1 MAEPSQARGRAPE
14 PTPAELPF
22 DPHAA
27 RRAYRRER
35 LRRRAE
41 RERIRE
47 RRLAGVRFVVVLCAL
62 LGLSLFLTLT
72 AWHEVQR
79 LFGI

>member
-1 MAEPSQARGRAPE
+1 MSQVAQTPE
-14 PTPAELPF
+14 PPPESPPL
-22 DPHAA
+22 DPYAI

-35 LRRRAE
+35 LRRRAKRDHR
-41 RERIRE
+41 REQK
-47 RRLAGVRFVVVLCAL
+47 LAGMRFVVFIFVLLAL
-62 LGLSLFLTLT
+62 SVFITLT

>member
-1 MAEPSQARGRAPE
+1 MSQAA
-14 PTPAELPF
+14 PTPERLPESPPL
-22 DPHAA
+22 DPYAI

-35 LRRRAE
+35 LRRRAR
-41 RERIRE
+41 RERVRE
-47 RRLAGVRFVVVLCAL
+47 RRLAGLRFALVLCTL
-62 LGLSLFLTLT
+62 LALSLVITLT

>member
-1 MAEPSQARGRAPE
+1 VSQAAPNPE
-14 PTPAELPF
+14 PLPESPPL
-22 DPHAA
+22 DPHAI

-35 LRRRAE
+35 LRRRARRDQV
-41 RERIRE
+41 RERK
-47 RRLAGVRFVVVLCAL
+47 LAGMRFALVLIAL
-62 LGLSLFLTLT
+62 LALSLFLTLT

>member
-1 MAEPSQARGRAPE
+1 MSQVAQTPE
-14 PTPAELPF
+14 PPPESPPL
-22 DPHAA
+22 DPYAI

-35 LRRRAE
+35 MRRRAK
-41 RERIRE
+41 RDHIRE
-47 RRLAGVRFVVVLCAL
+47 RKLAGVRFAVFIFVLL
-62 LGLSLFLTLT
+62 VLSVFLTLT

>member
-1 MAEPSQARGRAPE
+1 MSQAAQTPE
-14 PTPAELPF
+14 PPPESPPL
-22 DPHAA
+22 DPHAI

-35 LRRRAE
+35 LRRRARRDRV
-41 RERIRE
+41 REQK
-47 RRLAGVRFVVVLCAL
+47 LAGVRFAVVLFAL
-62 LGLSLFLTLT
+62 LALSLFLTLT

>member
-1 MAEPSQARGRAPE
+1 MPQPAQARGRAPE
-14 PTPAELPF
+14 PAPEQLPF
-22 DPHAA
+22 DPLAA

-35 LRRRAE
+35 MRRRAK
-41 RERIRE
+41 RERLRE
-47 RRLAGVRFVVVLCAL
+47 RRLAGVRFAVVLCAL

>member
-1 MAEPSQARGRAPE
+1 MSQAA
-14 PTPAELPF
+14 PTPERLPESPPL
-22 DPHAA
+22 DPHAV

-35 LRRRAE
+35 LRRRARRDRV
-41 RERIRE
+41 RERK
-47 RRLAGVRFVVVLCAL
+47 LAGLRFALVLCAL
-62 LGLSLFLTLT
+62 LALSLFLTLT